1 MAATHLLATVPTLM
15 TSFLCHMSIH
25 PLMQDLDGY
34 TPARM
39 RSVARRSLAA
49 CAAVYAAMGAA
60 GVALFGAGVEGD
72 VLANLQ
78 PEAVAALLGGRR
90 GAGLA
95 LVAALKL
102 SVVGAMLTS
111 IAIVLWPLRAEVQ
124 DLLHH
129 VLAGAPSRA
138 AFYAVTYGSLLA
150 IYAAAVG
157 IQSSYSMVG
166 LVGATC
172 GISMAF
178 IFPGCIALRLGR
190 VEGGGAGGGAA
201 ERRLAALGWALV
213 ILGTLLTAAGIASTI
228 LGIDDLE

>member
-1 MAATHLLATVPTLM
+1 MLATVPTLM
-15 TSFLCHMSIH
+15 TSFLCHMSVH
-25 PLMQDLDGY
+25 PLMQDLADY

-49 CAAVYAAMGAA
+49 CAGVYALMGAA
-60 GVALFGAGVEGD
+60 GVALFGAGVQGD

-90 GAGLA
+90 AAALA
-95 LVAALKL
+95 LVATLKL

-111 IAIVLWPLRAEVQ
+111 IAIVLWPLRAEVL
-124 DLLHH
+124 DLLHQA
-129 VLAGAPSRA
+129 LAGAPSKP
-138 AFYAVTYGSLLA
+138 AFYAVTYGSLAA

-157 IQSSYSMVG
+157 IQNSYSMVG

-178 IFPGCIALRLGR
+178 IFPALIALRLGR
-190 VEGGGAGGGAA
+190 VETGSGVAG
-201 ERRLAALGWALV
+201 RRLIWLGWVLLALGV
-213 ILGTLLTAAGIASTI
+213 LLTAAGIASTI
-228 LGIDDLE
+228 LGIDDLD